1 MNTIF
6 SVENPKAAKSTEYG
20 YLNAI
25 HYMAPADTAGVGNLC
40 SHASDGCKAL
50 CLGFYSGQAGI
61 VADLENGTNNTRDS
75 RKAKARAFMHDRP
88 QYLNEM
94 AYALAKQVI
103 AAHDLNL
110 LLCVRPNG
118 ATDLPFEK
126 YGFALTARTIRKIEQ
141 MLARINA
148 APEMVARVRTI
159 CAARPTL
166 LELFY
171 FVQFI
176 DYTKNPSRFKNPPV
190 NLHLT
195 FSRAENNWHLCDL
208 LLRAGH
214 NVAAVF
220 AGGLPATYK
229 GFPVINGD
237 LHDLRHLDPRGGVIV
252 GLTPKGRKAKADKS
266 GFIIREMV
274 PA

>member
-6 SVENPKAAKSTEYG
+6 SVENPKAAKSTDYG

-61 VADLENGTNNTRDS
+61 VADLEHGTNNTRDS
-75 RKAKARAFMHDRP
+75 RKAKARAFMHDRNG
-88 QYLNEM
+88 YLNEM
-94 AYALAKQVI
+94 VYALANQVM
-103 AAHDLNL
+103 AAYKLDLT
-110 LLCVRPNG
+110 LCVRPNG
-118 ATDLPFEK
+118 ATDLAFEK
-126 YGFALTARTIRKIEQ
+126 YGITLAPRTIRKIEQ
-141 MLARINA
+141 MLIRINA
-148 APEMVARVRTI
+148 APEMVARVRTM
-159 CAARPTL
+159 CAIRPTL
-166 LELFY
+166 HELFY

-176 DYTKNPSRFKNPPV
+176 DYTKNPSRFKNPPS

-195 FSRAENNWHLCDL
+195 FSRAENNWSLCEL
-208 LLRAGH
+208 LLNAGY

-220 AGGLPATYK
+220 AGGLPEQYK

-274 PA
+274 AA